1 MKCFL
6 SFKKEINGTERLDF
20 VPNDLIHCG
29 LNTNDN
35 LSALC
40 KFTGRFES
48 EEELK
53 KLL

>member
-1 MKCFL
+1 MKYFL
-6 SFKKEINGTERLDF
+6 SFKKEINGAEKLDF
-20 VPNDLIHCG
+20 VPNDLIHGG
-29 LNTNDN
+29 LNTNNN

-40 KFTGRFES
+40 KCTGRFES